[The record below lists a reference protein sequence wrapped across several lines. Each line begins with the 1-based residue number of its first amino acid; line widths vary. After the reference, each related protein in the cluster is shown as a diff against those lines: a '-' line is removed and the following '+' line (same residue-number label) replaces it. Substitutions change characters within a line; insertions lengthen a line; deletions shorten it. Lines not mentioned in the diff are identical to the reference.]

1 MDANAWDDRYRQ
13 SDLVWGMP
21 PNAVVVEY
29 VTSLPHGS
37 AVDVGCGEGRNA
49 IWLATRGWE
58 VTGIDFSQVALDKAA
73 QIVVDHPRPVRDRL
87 HWVCA
92 DLLTADLGTDRDLI
106 LIVFI
111 HLPAEQR
118 KTLLDRAVTALRP
131 GGALLMLGHHS
142 RNLREGVGGP
152 PDEQILFTPQDVVAD
167 LGGPGTAAP
176 MEIVVARDHLRETE
190 TGTAIDALVVARR
203 R

>member
-1 MDANAWDDRYRQ
+1 MDASAWDERYRQ
-13 SDLVWGMP
+13 SDLVWGAP
-21 PNAVVVEY
+21 PNPVVVEY

-58 VTGIDFSQVALDKAA
+58 TTGIDFSQVALDKAA
-73 QIVVDHPRPVRDRL
+73 QIVADHPRPVRERL
-87 HWVCA
+87 HWVCD
-92 DLLTADLGTDRDLI
+92 DLLAADLGTGRDLI

-118 KTLLDRAVTALRP
+118 RTLLDRAVAALRP
-131 GGALLMLGHHS
+131 GGTLLMLGHHS
-142 RNLREGVGGP
+142 RNLHEGVGGP
-152 PDEQILFTPQDVVAD
+152 PDAQILFTPQDVVAD
-167 LGGPGTAAP
+167 LGGADDSVA
-176 MEIVVARDHLRETE
+176 MEIVVAKDHLRETE
-190 TGTAIDALVVARR
+190 AGTAIDALVVARR